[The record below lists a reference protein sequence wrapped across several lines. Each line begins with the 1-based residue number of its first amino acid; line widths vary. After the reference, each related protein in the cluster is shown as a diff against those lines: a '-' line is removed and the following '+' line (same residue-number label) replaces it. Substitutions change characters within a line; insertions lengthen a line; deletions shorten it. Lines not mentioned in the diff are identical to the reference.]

1 MACFA
6 SPQLRTFGAYMA
18 GTRRTSG
25 YRICECSSAHVGS
38 HVDIVSDA
46 FGRKRLKYNHE
57 GWGTWEYYARNPA
70 SVPSAPETKQAWRV
84 NYIRRGETGPPIVFV
99 HGFGASSFHWRYS
112 LAKTTVLL
120 ICCPPSLVFA
130 DIREMSLM
138 GIQHQ
143 CTQVSACRTCR
154 EQQGVRS
161 GKLDLGSHNIWLHKE
176 CVSGCCISLVNG
188 QSIAITGLTVT
199 CLPGSAR
206 LWPQRQA

>member
-1 MACFA
+1 MDSCDGSSRKKGESTALVLENILSCTLKVSVSQGLTRRVRRMAFGSSRIWVLVVWAILCCSKRHNEVLAESRRHMSCFA

-46 FGRKRLKYNHE
+46 LGRKRLKYNHD

-120 ICCPPSLVFA
+120 ICCPPGGQLV
-130 DIREMSLM
+130 L
-138 GIQHQ
+138 
-143 CTQVSACRTCR
+143 
-154 EQQGVRS
+154 
-161 GKLDLGSHNIWLHKE
+161 
-176 CVSGCCISLVNG
+176 
-188 QSIAITGLTVT
+188 LTFER
-199 CLPGSAR
+199 CP
-206 LWPQRQA
+206 